1 MGVDLVFKLAAI
13 GIIVAVLSQL
23 LSRAGRDDMA
33 TIVTIAGL
41 VIALLMVID
50 LVGGLFQSIK
60 QIFNL
65 Y

>member
-23 LSRAGRDDMA
+23 LARAGRDDMA